1 MAKSGEKEN
10 LGNAPSTSTVI
21 NRFSNPFVSILPV
34 SCYFTFMIRTDIQ
47 FNYYRKN
54 LVPNSSQRNKSLKVT
69 KFLGNTTCN
78 NLNTLE
84 IRIKRIFLYIKFTI
98 YPIQPLQGNKSFS
111 DKNTQM
117 VNFFRSRIWFI
128 GFISHCDLNYFYSS
142 AKIHFP
148 IYVCLT
154 TWLYFLP
161 CFSILKSSCFHFGQY
176 LVSKACNYYKSI
188 ATSII
193 PLKCF

>member
-1 MAKSGEKEN
+1 MHHRLVQLLMDLAI
-10 LGNAPSTSTVI
+10 L
-21 NRFSNPFVSILPV
+21 FVSILPV

-84 IRIKRIFLYIKFTI
+84 IRIKSIFLYIKFTI

-128 GFISHCDLNYFYSS
+128 GFISHCDLNYFYGSE
-142 AKIHFP
+142 KIHFP
-148 IYVCLT
+148 IYVFFFNYMAVLFT
-154 TWLYFLP
+154 LFLRTEVILLS
-161 CFSILKSSCFHFGQY
+161 FWSIFGFKS
-176 LVSKACNYYKSI
+176 L
-188 ATSII
+188 
-193 PLKCF
+193 